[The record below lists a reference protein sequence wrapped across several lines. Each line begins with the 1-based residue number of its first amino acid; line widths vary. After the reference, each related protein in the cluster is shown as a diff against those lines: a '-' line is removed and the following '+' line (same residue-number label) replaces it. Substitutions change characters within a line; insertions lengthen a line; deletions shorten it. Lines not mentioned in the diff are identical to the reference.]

1 MLEAMPTQAE
11 YDAMSDR
18 ELLVRANRFE
28 RDADGRTRPPEL
40 LAEFENFTEHGAEEW
55 GAIEDPAA
63 EAEFER
69 LVRAEARKASV
80 A

>member
-18 ELLVRANRFE
+18 ELLERANRFE
-28 RDADGRTRPPEL
+28 RDSDGIARTPEL
-40 LAEFENFTEHGAEEW
+40 LAEFENFTEQDAEEW
-55 GAIEDPAA
+55 GAMEDPAA

-69 LVRAEARKASV
+69 LVRAKARQAS
-80 A
+80 AA